1 MEIAFIGLGAMGL
14 PMAKRLIK
22 AEHGLHIIKHR
33 NPLPVEEL
41 AGMGATVHEH
51 TADAVQACDMI
62 ISILPSDK
70 EMESVLLEESV
81 LESAKPGALLLEM
94 TSGSPQ
100 MMKKSCKSLY
110 GQRNSRSGRSG
121 QRRDDRRRARDAY
134 PHDRRQARRCRGSE
148 AGHGSDGQK
157 TFSSSALTVR
167 EKRLKPS
174 INCWQLFICLLLR
187 KRLQLPK
194 VWKWI

>member
-100 MMKKSCKSLY
+100 MMKKKL
-110 GQRNSRSGRSG
+110 QKPIWTKEFAFWTLRSAEGRPAPSKG
-121 QRRDDRRRARDAY
+121 
-134 PHDRRQARRCRGSE
+134 
-148 AGHGSDGQK
+148 
-157 TFSSSALTVR
+157 
-167 EKRLKPS
+167 RLPS
-174 INCWQLFICLLLR
+174 
-187 KRLQLPK
+187 
-194 VWKWI
+194 